1 MRSGTIN
8 GGGIRA
14 FHAPEGYPGYW
25 GYKPK
30 FPLSMSRKWLIT
42 QEIGP
47 KLPVAYWVHSRS
59 AGDFQQVEGTLL
71 YRGGGSD
78 HLAGFLTHLDRVQG
92 YGAEIL

>member
-1 MRSGTIN
+1 M
-8 GGGIRA
+8 GGIRT